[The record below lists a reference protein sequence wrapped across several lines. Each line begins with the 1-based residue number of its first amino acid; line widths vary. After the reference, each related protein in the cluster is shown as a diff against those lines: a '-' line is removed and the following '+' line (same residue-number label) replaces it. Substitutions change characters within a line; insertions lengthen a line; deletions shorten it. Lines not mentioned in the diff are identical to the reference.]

1 MNYQLLTI
9 TDLYDFLKEHRFC
22 INYEIVLKENVLLLL
37 CNKDKISIFR
47 FGIKKIRVELMEDS
61 VYLEMS
67 NFKIFLYEDRMNTE
81 YMSHGFSLKVYRNFG
96 IENNIRE
103 PLNE

>member
-1 MNYQLLTI
+1 M
-9 TDLYDFLKEHRFC
+9 FLKPQCR
-22 INYEIVLKENVLLLL
+22 LLLQQKQVSI
-37 CNKDKISIFR
+37 KDKISIFR